1 MITMTMVIMII
12 VNDKIMMNMVMIMT
26 IITND
31 DILTTDQDNLT
42 EEDIQR
48 LKLARAESANKPT
61 LSRGSAA
68 RWSKFD
74 FRHKYF

>member
-1 MITMTMVIMII
+1 MVIMII

-68 RWSKFD
+68 RWTIF
-74 FRHKYF
+74 